1 MMRME
6 SKIVL
11 APGVQDGF
19 FCFVPDSEHPDCYVP
34 YLFVILENG
43 KTVDDVREGIL
54 ATLQPYEYPVDIR
67 VLTERP
73 YFHFKTNRK
82 ELTAAI
88 LQETK

>member
-43 KTVDDVREGIL
+43 KTVDDVREGGYSGIDR
-54 ATLQPYEYPVDIR
+54 TSVFP
-67 VLTERP
+67 
-73 YFHFKTNRK
+73 F
-82 ELTAAI
+82 
-88 LQETK
+88 